1 MIRGHVDFVSRT
13 RIEGWLYS
21 ERWELAGARVL
32 AFEDRECVGA
42 GRIDVFREDLHRAG
56 LGDGIAGFSFFIQ
69 LKSEHDPRAVH
80 VQLEGSDLILRQDG
94 SVIAPRTAGGGV
106 LLGQRA
112 VQTLSWMLG
121 CGWLTQGQYDALR
134 LLGQFGAY
142 RQSLRGANGPAQR
155 LTVVGELLRLHAQ
168 MDVVPDAREELWGED
183 LAPLRA
189 ELIDRFPGIAPVI
202 ALWAPWTN
210 TLNFREASHLVGG
223 GGDYSGIDYEFGDDV
238 LLWLNLDGGF
248 HVPTGG
254 FTCPVTAYLPA
265 RG

>member
-21 ERWELAGARVL
+21 ERLALAGARVL

-42 GRIDVFREDLHRAG
+42 GRIDVFRDDLHRAG

-69 LKSEHDPRAVH
+69 LKPEHDPRAVH
-80 VQLEGSDLILRQDG
+80 VQLEGSDLVLRQEG
-94 SVIAPRTAGGGV
+94 SIITPPAAAGDPRR
-106 LLGQRA
+106 GQRE

-142 RQSLRGANGPAQR
+142 RQSLRGANAPEQR
-155 LTVVGELLRLHAQ
+155 LSVVGALLQLHAQ
-168 MDVVPDAREELWGED
+168 MDVVPEVYEELWGED
-183 LAPLRA
+183 LPPLGA
-189 ELIDRFPGIAPVI
+189 ILEERFPGVAPVI

-210 TLNFREASHLVGG
+210 TLNFREASHLGG
-223 GGDYSGIDYEFGDDV
+223 GADDYSGIDYDFGDDV
-238 LLWLNLDGGF
+238 LLWLNLNGGF

-254 FTCPVTAYLPA
+254 FTCPVTAYLPT
-265 RG
+265 RR